1 MSTLSCS
8 LSLYSE
14 RPVATVNSLLSEY
27 AASLA
32 VARSIAEDVT
42 KLLQSS
48 VAYMKNKSYLCTV
61 FFMVLDFKVN
71 EKGLS

>member
-1 MSTLSCS
+1 MLGSRIP
-8 LSLYSE
+8 
-14 RPVATVNSLLSEY
+14 RPRSWLIAGDLLQQSP
-27 AASLA
+27 LA
-32 VARSIAEDVT
+32 VACFIAEDVT

>member
-1 MSTLSCS
+1 MPRSWLIAET
-8 LSLYSE
+8 
-14 RPVATVNSLLSEY
+14 VAKVNSLLREY

-32 VARSIAEDVT
+32 DARSSIAEDVT